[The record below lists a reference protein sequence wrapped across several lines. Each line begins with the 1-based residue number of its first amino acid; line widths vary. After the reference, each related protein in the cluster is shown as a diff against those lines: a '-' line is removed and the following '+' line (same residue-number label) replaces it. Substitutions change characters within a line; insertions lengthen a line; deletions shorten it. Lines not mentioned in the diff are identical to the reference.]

1 MKKQPTITISPEYI
15 TFQNRDFWLDRR
27 IQTTPLGKEVRYSS
41 IRVNEEMP
49 SRWVNGVPKQHYIYT
64 FVYLDGSGVLE
75 FECGYNDEIYVRKKY
90 TNED

>member
-1 MKKQPTITISPEYI
+1 MKKPIEFVQLPPECI

-27 IQTTPLGKEVRYSS
+27 IQTTPLGKEVRYSG

-49 SRWVNGVPKQHYIYT
+49 NRYGKQHYIYT

-75 FECGYNDEIYVRKKY
+75 FECDYNDKINVRKPN
-90 TNED
+90 TNKD

>member
-1 MKKQPTITISPEYI
+1 MKKQPTITIPPEYI

-49 SRWVNGVPKQHYIYT
+49 NRYGKQHYIYT

-75 FECGYNDEIYVRKKY
+75 FECDYNDKINVRKKY